1 MPTYLALFA
10 YTGDTWRRLMG
21 SSGDRTSAITAA
33 VQAAGAS
40 LRSVHWMLGSYDGVL
55 VLDAPDSVSAAA
67 VSVTA
72 MSSGAFR
79 AVETHELFTQDQLEG
94 ILSRAA
100 DARAVFSPPG
110 GARQGSAGPE

>member
-1 MPTYLALFA
+1 MPTYLALFS
-10 YTGDTWRRLMG
+10 YTGNTWQRLTH

-33 VQAAGAS
+33 VEAAGAS
-40 LRSVHWMLGSYDGVL
+40 LRSVYWMLGPYDGVL

-72 MSSGAFR
+72 MASGAFR
-79 AVETHELFTQDQLEG
+79 TVETHELFSQDQLEG

-100 DARAVFSPPG
+100 DASAAFGPPG
-110 GARQGSAGPE
+110 GARPGE

>member
-1 MPTYLALFA
+1 MPTYLALFS
-10 YTGDTWRRLMG
+10 YTGNTWQRLMH

-40 LRSVHWMLGSYDGVL
+40 LRSVHWMLGPYDGVL

-79 AVETHELFTQDQLEG
+79 AVETHELFSQGQLDG
-94 ILSRAA
+94 ILSRAV
-100 DARAVFSPPG
+100 DASAAFTPPG
-110 GARQGSAGPE
+110 GARPGE